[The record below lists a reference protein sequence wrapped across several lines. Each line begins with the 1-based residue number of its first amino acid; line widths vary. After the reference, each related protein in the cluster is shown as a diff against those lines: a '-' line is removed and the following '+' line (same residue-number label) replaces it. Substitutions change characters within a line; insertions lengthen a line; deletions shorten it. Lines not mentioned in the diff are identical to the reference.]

1 MKTGSISYILVLPSL
16 ALMLFTTVYPIM
28 GVLYYSLY
36 SYNIVTGE
44 FRFSGL
50 NEYIE
55 LLRDP
60 LFLTSIRNTV
70 MFSIAATVL
79 QTILGLIIAV
89 LVNQRIRGKR
99 YIIPILVLPNMFSV
113 VVVSSMWKLMLDY
126 ETGLINHILKSLGF
140 QPLPWLTSM
149 DLALFSIVLID
160 TWQWTPICFLIFYA
174 GLQSIPRELY
184 EAAIVDGASS
194 VRTFTSITLP
204 MLKPYIALVLLLRSI
219 DTFRLF
225 DKVYLLTGGGPANS
239 TETISLYI
247 FKTGL
252 VFWDIG
258 KASAA
263 SFIMLILILAISALY
278 IRRSILS

>member
-1 MKTGSISYILVLPSL
+1 
-16 ALMLFTTVYPIM
+16 MLFTTLYPII

-60 LFLTSIRNTV
+60 LFIVSIRNTV
-70 MFSIAATVL
+70 IFSVTATAL
-79 QTILGLIIAV
+79 QTLLGLAIAV
-89 LVNQRIRGKR
+89 LVNQRIGGKE

-113 VVVSSMWKLMLDY
+113 VVVSSMWKLMLEY
-126 ETGLINHILKSLGF
+126 ETGLINYILKFLGF

-149 DLALFSIVLID
+149 DLALYSIVLID

-184 EAAIVDGASS
+184 EAAIVDGASPI
-194 VRTFTSITLP
+194 RTFTSITHP

-263 SFIMLILILAISALY
+263 SFIMLTLILAISILY